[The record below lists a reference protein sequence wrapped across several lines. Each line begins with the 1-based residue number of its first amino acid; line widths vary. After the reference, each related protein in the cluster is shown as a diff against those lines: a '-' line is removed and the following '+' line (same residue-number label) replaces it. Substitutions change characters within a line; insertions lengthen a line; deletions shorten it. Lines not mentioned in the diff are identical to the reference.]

1 MVPIVNGRVAHHTR
15 TNVPCIGVYLARPA
29 CAILSPV
36 SGPPVRSG
44 AFGLKGGLTGD
55 LLRGAA
61 GSFALS
67 LVNTGMTFLATALLA
82 RALGVSGFGVFAFV
96 VALGLLLAV
105 PAVLGFDRLSIRDVA
120 VYLARSSWRP
130 MRGLVI
136 VANLLVLANSSLLAV
151 LVGLVVS
158 FTTSDPTLRN
168 GLLVGL
174 LAIPAM
180 AIGRIDQGVLMG
192 LHRVVG
198 SQVPDLALRPTLFL
212 FLVLGTLWLSPASL
226 DPSFAIGLH
235 VMSIVAATGATLI
248 LLRRSWPRAAS
259 GVAPTYETR
268 TWVRGG
274 LSLTLLSGVMIVNA
288 QSGIV
293 MLGLL
298 SGPDQAGLFSV
309 AARGAALIAFG
320 LGAVNAALQPAVS
333 RLWTTGRMD
342 ELQALVT
349 VSARAVLL
357 FAVPVTGIFV
367 LFAADILSLT
377 FGSDYV
383 HAAPALAI
391 LAAAQLLNA
400 AIGSV
405 GTLLIMT
412 GHQRDAAFG
421 IAVGAA
427 LNIMLNLVLIPVSG
441 AVGAA
446 IAAAISIAVWNT
458 LLALAALRR
467 LGIHSTALGRLPA
480 RLGHG

>member
-1 MVPIVNGRVAHHTR
+1 MNGPSA
-15 TNVPCIGVYLARPA
+15 
-29 CAILSPV
+29 S
-36 SGPPVRSG
+36 SGG
-44 AFGLKGGLTGD
+44 ALGTKGGLTGD

-82 RALGVSGFGVFAFV
+82 RVLGVSEFGVFAFV
-96 VALGLLLAV
+96 VALGLLLTV
-105 PAVLGFDRLSIRDVA
+105 PAVLGFDRLSTRDVA
-120 VYLARSSWRP
+120 VHRARSAWRS

-151 LVGLVVS
+151 AAGLVVF
-158 FTTSDPTLRN
+158 FTTNDPTLRS

-192 LHRVVG
+192 LHRVVS

-212 FLVLGTLWLSPASL
+212 LLVLGMVWLLPSGL
-226 DPSFAIGLH
+226 DSTSAIGLH
-235 VMSIVAATGATLI
+235 VMSIVAATAATLL
-248 LLRRSWPRAAS
+248 LLRRSWPSAAS
-259 GVAPTYETR
+259 GVAPAYETR
-268 TWVRGG
+268 AWVRGG
-274 LSLTLLSGVMIVNA
+274 LSLALLSGVMIVNA

-298 SGPDQAGLFSV
+298 SAPDQAGLFSV

-333 RLWTTGRMD
+333 RLWATGRMD

-357 FAVPVTGIFV
+357 FAVPVSAIFV
-367 LFAADILSLT
+367 LFATDILSLA

-383 HAAPALAI
+383 QAGPVLAI

-427 LNIMLNLVLIPVSG
+427 LNIMLNLVLIPIAG

-446 IAAAISIAVWNT
+446 VAAAISIAVWNS

-480 RLGHG
+480 RLASRHG